1 MVKVK
6 EVIEYHY
13 PTFKMSINQN
23 IDSSLFDYS
32 FSSKDLI
39 DFSSSNIC
47 TSIFWAAEEG
57 VLKTS
62 TVTSLILKMSF
73 ANLATSLGWNFKG
86 SFWSVLNSGFNFLG
100 LKLGFRFLKSVF
112 VYL

>member
-1 MVKVK
+1 MA
-6 EVIEYHY
+6 
-13 PTFKMSINQN
+13 FFN
-23 IDSSLFDYS
+23 YS

-39 DFSSSNIC
+39 AFNSSKIC

-57 VLKTS
+57 VLNTS
-62 TVTSLILKMSF
+62 TVTSLILKISL

-86 SFWSVLNSGFNFLG
+86 SFWSVLNSGFNYLG

-112 VYL
+112 VYR

>member
-1 MVKVK
+1 
-6 EVIEYHY
+6 
-13 PTFKMSINQN
+13 MSINQN
-23 IDSSLFDYS
+23 IDLWLFNYS

-47 TSIFWAAEEG
+47 ASIFWAAEEG

-62 TVTSLILKMSF
+62 TVTSLILKISF